1 MPFPALGGSPL
12 LDNHLLQTLAR
23 ATGSGKE
30 TMIVIGVMLACV
42 INGDTVS
49 GVLRQATWLVI
60 AIIVLTVV
68 QAVALNPPRSSVKP
82 ANALDTSG

>member
-1 MPFPALGGSPL
+1 
-12 LDNHLLQTLAR
+12 
-23 ATGSGKE
+23 
-30 TMIVIGVMLACV
+30 V